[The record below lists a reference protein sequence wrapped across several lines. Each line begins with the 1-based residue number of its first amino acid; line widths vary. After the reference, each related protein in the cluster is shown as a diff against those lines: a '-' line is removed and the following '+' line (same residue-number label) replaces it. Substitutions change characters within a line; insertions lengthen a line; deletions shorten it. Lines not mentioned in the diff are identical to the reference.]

1 MNPVPPRA
9 VSAVMIMPEEISL
22 DCPVCSSSHV
32 LTRGLDFDEDRSGV
46 WRLTERPGFICDCAL
61 ALIGDFTL
69 ALYSPGSSDTRSP
82 SVAELQDGSFPER
95 RLAVQPRRSTDQ

>member
-1 MNPVPPRA
+1 MNPQPPRA

-46 WRLTERPGFICDCAL
+46 WRLTERPGFICDCGL
-61 ALIGDFTL
+61 ALMGDFTL
-69 ALYSPGSSDTRSP
+69 ALNGATSSARP
-82 SVAELQDGSFPER
+82 MVARILDE
-95 RLAVQPRRSTDQ
+95 

>member
-61 ALIGDFTL
+61 ALIGDFQL
-69 ALYSPGSSDTRSP
+69 KLLGPGNP
-82 SVAELQDGSFPER
+82 KER
-95 RLAVQPRRSTDQ
+95 NEHGRFGKQHVERHGEDEEGHAK

>member
-1 MNPVPPRA
+1 MNPQPPRA

-46 WRLTERPGFICDCAL
+46 WRLTERPGFICDCAI
-61 ALIGDFTL
+61 ALIGDFRLELVRT
-69 ALYSPGSSDTRSP
+69 SDHPHPQQQARLGQ
-82 SVAELQDGSFPER
+82 VDVEADGQNQERQAEQ
-95 RLAVQPRRSTDQ
+95 